1 MKRLGAAICCLLLS
15 SVALFG
21 QASATINGRVVDQA
35 NAAVPNANVSIT
47 SVATGAVRQT
57 VTNGEGLYS
66 VPALVPGNYNVK
78 IEYTGFAPSERPN
91 IELLTGATLTVDMQM
106 SVSGVKEAVSVEASA
121 ALVETTQATQGASIR
136 QTEVSEL
143 PMLNR
148 SMSALMSLIPGAREV
163 TGAVTAHGT
172 SSNYVSVG
180 GGAGQNYDNLVDGI
194 ENKEDQCGGTFMN
207 YSLDGV
213 QEFKTMTNGAN
224 AEYGR
229 GTAQVL
235 VATKSG
241 TNTIHGSGFGYYR
254 NQDLIRTD
262 YFSDPAHGGLGKP
275 PFSREQYGGSVGG
288 PIIKD
293 KLWYFGSVERI
304 TQVFNIPRP
313 QVYIG
318 QLAALGAALPNL
330 GVQASGSV
338 GEPSHDLLYLAK
350 FNWQPSAA
358 HSVFLRWSGESSYVI
373 NDFASNTAGLLN
385 WQNGVE
391 DKNVQFLMNGALGD
405 A

>member
-1 MKRLGAAICCLLLS
+1 MQRLGVAICCLLVG
-15 SVALFG
+15 SVGLFG
-21 QASATINGRVVDQA
+21 QASATINGRVVDQG
-35 NAAVPNANVSIT
+35 NAAVPNATVSVT
-47 SVATGAVRQT
+47 SVTTGAVRQT

-66 VPALVPGNYNVK
+66 VPALVPGNYNIK
-78 IEYTGFAPSERPN
+78 SEFTGFAPVEKPN
-91 IELLTGATLTVDMQM
+91 VELLTGATLTVDLQLA
-106 SVSGVKEAVSVEASA
+106 VSGVQTAVSVEASA

-207 YSLDGV
+207 YSLEGV

-241 TNTIHGSGFGYYR
+241 TNQIHGTGFGYYR

-288 PIIKD
+288 RIIKD

-313 QVYIG
+313 QVYIN

-350 FNWQPSAA
+350 FNWQPTAA
-358 HSVFLRWSGESSYVI
+358 HSVFLRWSGESSYVL

-385 WQNGVE
+385 WQNGEE
-391 DKNVQFLMNGALGD
+391 DKTYSS
-405 A
+405 

>member
-1 MKRLGAAICCLLLS
+1 MKRVVFAFCLFLAS

-35 NAAVPNANVSIT
+35 NAAVPNATVSIT

-78 IEYTGFAPSERPN
+78 VDYTGFAPAERSN
-91 IELLTGATLTVDMQM
+91 VELLTGATLSVDLQM
-106 SVSGVKEAVSVEASA
+106 SVSGVKEAVSVEAAA
-121 ALVETTQATQGASIR
+121 ALVETSQSTQGASIR

-148 SMSALMSLIPGAREV
+148 SMSALMALMPGAREV
-163 TGAVTAHGT
+163 PGAVSAHGT

-180 GGAGQNYDNLVDGI
+180 GGGGNNFDTLVDGI
-194 ENKEDQCGGTFMN
+194 ENKEDQCGGTVIT

-229 GTAQVL
+229 GSAQVL
-235 VATKSG
+235 MATKSG
-241 TNTIHGSGFGYYR
+241 TNQLHGSAFGYYR

-275 PFSREQYGGSVGG
+275 PFSREQFGGSAGG
-288 PIIKD
+288 RIIKD
-293 KLWYFGSVERI
+293 KLWFFGSFEDVR
-304 TQVFNIPRP
+304 QNFNLPYSGAIISQFQAMAQLGIPVLTSRLRP
-313 QVYIG
+313 
-318 QLAALGAALPNL
+318 AT
-330 GVQASGSV
+330 SR
-338 GEPSHDLLYLAK
+338 DC
-350 FNWQPSAA
+350 
-358 HSVFLRWSGESSYVI
+358 
-373 NDFASNTAGLLN
+373 
-385 WQNGVE
+385 
-391 DKNVQFLMNGALGD
+391 
-405 A
+405 